1 VLEGLDIRMRKRA
14 FRLQVSCRRGED
26 SVDKDR
32 RDFLEVG
39 VIREQ
44 NFFDVGSFDWFD
56 VIDLIDLIA
65 LIELIDLIDLI
76 DLIGLIGLIDVIGL
90 M

>member
-1 VLEGLDIRMRKRA
+1 MCSFSGATSSTLLSCTAGGVLEGLDIRMRKRA

-44 NFFDVGSFDWFD
+44 NFFLMLDLS
-56 VIDLIDLIA
+56 IDL
-65 LIELIDLIDLI
+65 
-76 DLIGLIGLIDVIGL
+76 V
-90 M
+90 